1 MVRGQRAS
9 TWSIKGRSRMNKPGF
24 GDPAKHKRTSLHR
37 VKQRSD
43 PQPVPAEEQRVPPPV
58 SDSTV
63 KDWLLSHFHAVLHVS
78 AEDHLGITGS
88 HKAVPAAEQVL
99 IQLLRVENAESGN
112 STHKYTQQQKMQ
124 GALRCGEHPCFFL
137 SVYCSP
143 AVGLILRLCRPDE
156 YGTALERSTDGT
168 ALPQAGTGGASRLR
182 EHLRARFVRLILLK
196 LFVCRGRL

>member
-1 MVRGQRAS
+1 
-9 TWSIKGRSRMNKPGF
+9 MNKPGF
-24 GDPAKHKRTSLHR
+24 GDRAEHKRTSLHR
-37 VKQRSD
+37 VKQRPD
-43 PQPVPAEEQRVPPPV
+43 PQPVPAEEQRAPPPV

-63 KDWLLSHFHAVLHVS
+63 KDSLLRHFHAVLHVS
-78 AEDHLGITGS
+78 AEDHLGITAS
-88 HKAVPAAEQVL
+88 HKAVLAAEQVL

-124 GALRCGEHPCFFL
+124 GALRCGEHPCFL
-137 SVYCSP
+137 SAYYSP

-168 ALPQAGTGGASRLR
+168 ALPQAGTGGAGQLR

-196 LFVCRGRL
+196 LLVCRGRL